1 MDFCLLVS
9 LKIKTNRTKVCKG
22 LLYTCPNLFSRF
34 FTVLWLTEARDH
46 CDVRAVRPQEETK

>member
-1 MDFCLLVS
+1 MDVCHLVS
-9 LKIKTNRTKVCKG
+9 LKIETNRTKVFKG
-22 LLYTCPNLFSRF
+22 LLYSCPNLSSCF